1 MNEELILKISI
12 VITIILIPFNYKNY
26 TKSKKEYYFY
36 LKNSNMKNEIQYK
49 RRVLILA
56 GTRFIIIIISTV
68 VILILIFL
76 KLRS

>member
-1 MNEELILKISI
+1 
-12 VITIILIPFNYKNY
+12 
-26 TKSKKEYYFY
+26 
-36 LKNSNMKNEIQYK
+36 MKNEIQYK